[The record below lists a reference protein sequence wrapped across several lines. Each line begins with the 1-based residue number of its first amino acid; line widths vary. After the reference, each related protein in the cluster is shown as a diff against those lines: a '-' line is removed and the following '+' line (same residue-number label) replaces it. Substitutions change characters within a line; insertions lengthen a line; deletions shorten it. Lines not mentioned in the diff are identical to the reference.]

1 MSRTD
6 RPKVI
11 LFPMFIV
18 PADRAGIGASGM
30 TKSTPRLRL
39 TVVDPVD
46 ELAPIPISEARKLQG
61 PEPRFDA
68 IRMAEDALNRLD
80 GDFNRLKLLLAE
92 EMGGPG
98 GGPDRAA

>member
-18 PADRAGIGASGM
+18 LADRAGQGAMGM

-39 TVVDPVD
+39 TSVDPVD
-46 ELAPIPISEARKLQG
+46 ELAPIPISEARKPLA

-80 GDFNRLKLLLAE
+80 GNFNRLKLLLAE
-92 EMGGPG
+92 EMGSPD